1 MSNGTA
7 KLNSDMPDSEKA
19 KIRDIFIKYMK
30 ELGFINIR
38 LDPNNLLKVDY
49 DINPEQDFV
58 KEICDDL
65 NYEIVKQKS
74 TRKTKKMYQKIKK
87 IANKMEKACQTEALL
102 RYFKGNKLLESCVKD
117 SGLES
122 YIKDAGVDLDG

>member
-74 TRKTKKMYQKIKK
+74 TKQTKKMYQRIKK
-87 IANKMEKACQTEALL
+87 IANKLEKSCATEALL
-102 RYFKGNKLLESCVKD
+102 KYFTGQKGLKKELDEK
-117 SGLES
+117 
-122 YIKDAGVDLDG
+122 GVDLDG

>member
-1 MSNGTA
+1 MSNGIA
-7 KLNSDMPDSEKA
+7 KLNRDMPDSEKA
-19 KIRDIFIKYMK
+19 KIRNIFIKYME

-58 KEICDDL
+58 KEICGDL

-74 TRKTKKMYQKIKK
+74 TKQTKKMYQKIKK
-87 IANKMEKACQTEALL
+87 IANKLEKSYATEALL
-102 RYFKGNKLLESCVKD
+102 KYFTGQKGLKKELDVK
-117 SGLES
+117 
-122 YIKDAGVDLDG
+122 GVE